1 MNEPNR
7 MTELVEYEIP
17 LNDDDMIQIAENLGK
32 YDAEIKRITADL
44 SKATNEAKS
53 RIKDY
58 QLKIEALALEAREG
72 VRHDVAECDLVMNW
86 ETGKVEY
93 YLHETSVCVKE
104 RDITTEERQLKMFKE
119 ERNEQ

>member
-1 MNEPNR
+1 MNESNR
-7 MTELVEYEIP
+7 VTELVEYEIP
-17 LNDDDMIQIAENLGK
+17 LSDEDMIKIAENLGE
-32 YDAEIKRITADL
+32 YDSEIQRIKDGLT
-44 SKATNEAKS
+44 KAMNEAKS

-58 QLKIEALALEAREG
+58 ELKIGELAREAREG
-72 VRHDVAECDLVMNW
+72 VRHDVAECDVVINW

-93 YLHETSVCVKE
+93 YLHETAVCVKE

>member
-7 MTELVEYEIP
+7 ATELVEYEVP
-17 LNDDDMIQIAENLGK
+17 LNDEDMIKIAEDLGE
-32 YDAEIKRITADL
+32 YDSEIQRIKDGLT
-44 SKATNEAKS
+44 KAMNEAKS

-58 QLKIEALALEAREG
+58 ELKIGELAREAREG
-72 VRHDVAECDLVMNW
+72 VRHEVSECDVVMNW

-93 YLHETSVCVKE
+93 HLADTHVCIKE

-119 ERNEQ
+119 EQNEN

>member
-7 MTELVEYEIP
+7 VTELVEYEVP

-44 SKATNEAKS
+44 TKATNEAKS

-58 QLKIEALALEAREG
+58 QLKIEALALEARDG
-72 VRHDVAECDLVMNW
+72 VRHDVAECDVVMNW

-93 YLHETSVCVKE
+93 YLHETAVCVKE
-104 RDITTEERQLKMFKE
+104 RDITTEERQLKMFNE